1 MPRNRVIVGLDAGS
15 TKIAVI
21 VGELTE
27 LGEIKVIGLGQSPSS
42 GLRRGNI
49 VDIDGSTRAI
59 VQAVEAAER
68 MSGYKIESVYVGIT
82 GSHIYSLNNKGVV
95 AVGNIDG
102 EIISSDIDRVLSAAK
117 VITLSPDK
125 EILHVIP
132 RQYIVDG
139 NDGILDP
146 VGMIGSRLEAEVNIV
161 VGSAAAIQNLAKAV
175 NRAGLKINGFVLNP
189 LASAEAILQSAE
201 RDLASVV
208 VDIGGGTT
216 EISLF
221 DEDGLWFASV
231 LPVGGDHVTSDLAV
245 GLRIPLSQAEK
256 TKQEHGCVLKDL
268 MSKDE
273 YIAVSNL
280 GGHGEKSVSKKMLA
294 EIIEP
299 RMQEVLYLIKQEI
312 RSSGYKKVI
321 PAGVIFTGGAS
332 CVDGLAELAAE
343 ELDMPVRIGSPI
355 NIGGLFDVVSHPS
368 FATAIGI
375 VIYASHSVLAME
387 SVASDKKGFN
397 NLAYKVKEWFKNLF

>member
-1 MPRNRVIVGLDAGS
+1 LPRNRVIVGLDAGS

>member
-49 VDIDGSTRAI
+49 VDIDGSARAI
-59 VQAVEAAER
+59 VQAAEAAER